1 MRSIIVTDNDETVIG
16 LRLAGVEGKLVKND
30 ESVLMIIDELIMN
43 ENIGII
49 MITQNIFTKNQ
60 EELLLRKLKEKE
72 TLIIEIPGFNEKP
85 KKSLISEHIQ
95 SSIGLKL

>member
-1 MRSIIVTDNDETVIG
+1 MRSIIVTDNDETIVG
-16 LRLAGVEGKLVKND
+16 LRLAGVEGR
-30 ESVLMIIDELIMN
+30 MIEDNEDFLNVIDELISD

-49 MITQNIFTKNQ
+49 MITQGIFTRYQ
-60 EELLLRKLKEKE
+60 DELLLRKLKEKE
-72 TLIIEIPGFNEKP
+72 TLIIEIPGFNEKV

>member
-1 MRSIIVTDNDETVIG
+1 VRSIIVTDNDETVIG